1 MTKDEAEALREKRV
15 AEKTQD
21 LMRDGGEY
29 YQFTIRNFTEALQNF
44 SDASYITLASFAGAS
59 HKLYSNCAASSMLA
73 NSVVG
78 LVVDYWR
85 PLATDEA
92 ERTVPCVEEI
102 MGDEL

>member
-1 MTKDEAEALREKRV
+1 MTKDEAEAEREKLV
-15 AEKTQD
+15 EQETEF
-21 LMRDGGEY
+21 LMSEGQEY
-29 YQFTIRNFTEALQNF
+29 YPFSIKNFTEALQNF